1 MEKNM
6 LNKLLVVFGIVGLV
20 SCKAH
25 RQLVSTPARSD
36 SSKTAIPVIPESKLH
51 EIKAAQL
58 NFNTFSGRAKTTLS
72 INGKSN
78 DVTMNIRISKGQK
91 IWISITALAGI
102 EVARAVITPDSIKA
116 VNKLQDLYLKKPF
129 SYIYKYTGSSID
141 YNSVE
146 ALFVGNAIPQLLN
159 GDAKMQTDSTGVA
172 LSGNLDELV
181 YKLVIGPDLKARE
194 TDLNDPSQPQS
205 LQVNNSAFIP
215 VANRTLPS
223 QVDISSVA
231 GLKKLRMNM
240 HYVRAD
246 FDQPL
251 EYPFNIPT
259 GYEEAK

>member
-1 MEKNM
+1 MGKNM
-6 LNKLLVVFGIVGLV
+6 LNKLLAVSCMVALV

-25 RQLVSTPARSD
+25 KQLVATPARTD
-36 SSKTAIPVIPESKLH
+36 SVKTEIPVISESKLK
-51 EIKAAQL
+51 EIEAAQL
-58 NFNTFSGRAKTTLS
+58 DFHTFSGRAKTTLS

-102 EVARAVITPDSIKA
+102 EVARALITPDSIKA

-159 GDAKMQTDSTGVA
+159 RNAKVQTDSSSVA

-181 YKLVIGPDLKARE
+181 YKLVVGPNLKAEE
-194 TDLNDPSQPQS
+194 TDVNDPGQPQS

-223 QVDISSVA
+223 QIDISSVA

-251 EYPFNIPT
+251 EYPFNIPA